1 MNNAQLEL
9 TLERQPLAPLRSNRA
24 GRASRASRWWF
35 ARMRE
40 VVDRAL
46 DWEPAPPAR
55 PEQIWFAGA
64 HRQVRLG

>member
-46 DWEPAPPAR
+46 DWEPVSPAR
-55 PEQIWFAGA
+55 PGQIWFPGS